1 MGEPSGS
8 ETDRQVIKLILTR
21 EEYNTRGVD
30 KENCNSSNYPVSKQ
44 SPQSPCW
51 PLITL
56 SRGCKPK
63 MRIRP
68 KVINPTPRELLCNQL
83 KRVAK

>member
-1 MGEPSGS
+1 MGNMGEPSGS

-21 EEYNTRGVD
+21 EKYNTRGVD
-30 KENCNSSNYPVSKQ
+30 RENCNSSNYPVSKQ

-56 SRGCKPK
+56 SRGCKP
-63 MRIRP
+63 
-68 KVINPTPRELLCNQL
+68 
-83 KRVAK
+83 